1 MIEGD
6 NLANKNQEYKI
17 KLILFSLQDMTMD
30 ILEKA
35 LVENKDAKGIV
46 IEGYPRTL
54 NQVQDYNKRVSTT
67 LDGRE
72 SALSVGG
79 RWFKSQTESY
89 QRLLKNG
96 SGCCLPGTQYE
107 VRTTKHPGPKGSTVT
122 VQSMHG

>member
-1 MIEGD
+1 MIKGD
-6 NLANKNQEYKI
+6 SLENKNQEYKI

-54 NQVQDYNKRVSTT
+54 NQVQDYNKRVSTS

-89 QRLLKNG
+89 QRHTNG

-107 VRTTKHPGPKGSTVT
+107 VRTTKHNSGWPGVSI
-122 VQSMHG
+122 M